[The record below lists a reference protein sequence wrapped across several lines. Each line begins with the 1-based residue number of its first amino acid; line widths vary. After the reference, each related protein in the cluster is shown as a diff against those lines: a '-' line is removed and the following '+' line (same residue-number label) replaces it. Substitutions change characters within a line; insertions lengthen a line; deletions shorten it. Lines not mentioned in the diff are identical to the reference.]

1 MAAHR
6 KPSSDVFNH
15 STPPQFIAP
24 FSLPPLR
31 SQQFPPGVT
40 SLGKQLKN
48 ESRASSRLR
57 RNANL
62 SGITDPA
69 PSPNGSKFMHGH
81 GLSPKELVNEL
92 IKEPHSK
99 LTIKILVKLRLNLS
113 TESLRWL
120 EDFILN
126 HKGLHALENVVNRN
140 SAPHLLNKDIP
151 YSRSP
156 FGVEELKGPIQLE
169 LMKCLKVIMNADLG
183 FEHVLE
189 LKGLIRWLAYSSYA
203 PSPSY
208 KAKIHATEI
217 LSAICSLSL
226 EHGRSTVVRG
236 FLSLA
241 PNPEEAFQGLINSLG
256 AERTDE
262 LESQSRTSD
271 PLRAVEADSENLSL
285 VWDYRCRALGL
296 CNSIGTG
303 GLYWYGLLVKAD
315 INDAIFRL
323 SANDPPAAFTA
334 QVEAWNSNL
343 GGPDSPLSNHKLYL
357 TLVVRLD

>member
-1 MAAHR
+1 MASQR
-6 KPSSDVFNH
+6 KPMAQSSSDVFNH

-31 SQQFPPGVT
+31 SQQFPPGVSHLSKQVIDEHST
-40 SLGKQLKN
+40 SW
-48 ESRASSRLR
+48 LR
-57 RNANL
+57 RNDHRN
-62 SGITDPA
+62 GIPDA
-69 PSPNGSKFMHGH
+69 GPSPTSTKSIYEQ
-81 GLSPKELVNEL
+81 GLSPEDLASELR
-92 IKEPHSK
+92 KEPHSK
-99 LTIKILVKLRLNLS
+99 LTSKILVKLRLKLS

-120 EDFILN
+120 EDFIL
-126 HKGLHALENVVNRN
+126 HHEGLQALENVINQN
-140 SAPHLLNKDIP
+140 GSPQMFNKDEP

-156 FGVEELKGPIQLE
+156 FGTEELNGLIQLE

-189 LKGLIRWLAYSSYA
+189 LKGLIRWLAFSSFA
-203 PSPSY
+203 PWPSY
-208 KAKIHATEI
+208 KAKIHAAEI

-226 EHGRSTVVRG
+226 EHGRAIVVEG

-241 PNPEEAFQGLINSLG
+241 SNPEHAFQGLINSLG

-262 LESQSRTSD
+262 IECQSRTSD
-271 PLRAVEADSENLSL
+271 PLRAVEADSEDLSL

-323 SANDPPAAFTA
+323 SGNNPPAAFVA
-334 QVEAWNSNL
+334 QVEAWNANL
-343 GGPDSPLSNHKLYL
+343 GGPDSPLSNHKFVYN
-357 TLVVRLD
+357 